1 MSGQGGEVPRVGI
14 DIGGT
19 FTDFVLVRPGEGP
32 RSLRTLKRFS
42 TPDDPARAVLEGLE
56 ELRVGE
62 ADPDVV
68 HGSTVATNA
77 LLERRGAR
85 TSFVATRGFGDLL
98 RLARQDR
105 PELYDLFA
113 DRPEPLVPPELT
125 FEVDE
130 RVGPG
135 GEILRSLASGEAGR
149 VAERVEASG
158 ARSVAVCLL
167 FAYEHPEHEE
177 RVAAALR
184 ETGVRVSV
192 SHEVLPEFR
201 EYERASTT
209 AVDAYVGPVV
219 DSYLGRLEA
228 SLPARRFRVMQS
240 NGGSVGVGTARRRA
254 VGSLLSGPAAGVA
267 GGLAAAR
274 AAGHDGAITLDMGG
288 TSTDVALARG
298 ELPLTREATVD
309 GLPVAV
315 PMVDLHTV
323 GSGGGSVAW
332 LDPGGSLRV
341 GPRSAGA
348 QPGPACYG
356 RGGDRPTVTDADL
369 ALGRMDPERF
379 LGGEVVLDG
388 EAARGVLD
396 RLGRE
401 AGLGDDDMEPW
412 RAAALGVVRVA
423 NARMERAL
431 RVITVERGHDPAG
444 VPLVCFGGAGAL
456 HACELARSLGI
467 REVLVP
473 RGAATLSAF
482 GMLATDVVRE
492 ASRTVMMIG
501 EPRPEAIARR
511 LRPLEEAVREAVGE
525 EGIPEARIQVRREAA
540 MRYRGQSYEIT
551 VPFDER
557 VLERFHRR
565 HRERYGHAEPGAP
578 VEVVTLRAVGVG
590 RVDAPALPEEEPGPA
605 DPSAARAGETR
616 ATVEREGRPSVEPSP
631 LYDGARL
638 RAGHR
643 IGGPAVVA
651 RRYTTLWL
659 PPGCRARVDRRRDL
673 RIEVDA

>member
-1 MSGQGGEVPRVGI
+1 MTAEEGAALRIGV

-19 FTDFVLVRPGEGP
+19 FTDFVVVRPGGGAGAV
-32 RSLRTLKRFS
+32 RTLKRFS

-56 ELRVGE
+56 ELRGGE
-62 ADPDVV
+62 EPDVV

-85 TSFVATRGFGDLL
+85 TAFVATRGFGDVL

-105 PELYDLFA
+105 PELYDLFG

-130 RVGPG
+130 RVAAG
-135 GEILRSLASGEAGR
+135 GEVLRSLAPGE
-149 VAERVEASG
+149 AERVAARVEESG
-158 ARSVAVCLL
+158 ASSVAVCLL
-167 FAYEHPEHEE
+167 FAYERPEHEE
-177 RVAAALR
+177 RVAGALR
-184 ETGVRVSV
+184 EAGFRVSA
-192 SHEVLPEFR
+192 SSEVLPEFR

-219 DSYLGRLEA
+219 DRYLGRLEA

-240 NGGSVGVGTARRRA
+240 NGGSVGVATARRRA

-267 GGLAAAR
+267 GGLAVAR

-309 GLPVAV
+309 GLPVSV
-315 PMVDLHTV
+315 PVVDLHTV

-348 QPGPACYG
+348 EPGPACYG

-379 LGGEVVLDG
+379 LDGEVVLDV
-388 EAARGVLD
+388 EAAREALE

-401 AGLGDDDMEPW
+401 AGLGGDGVEAW

-423 NARMERAL
+423 DARMERAL
-431 RVITVERGHDPAG
+431 RVITVERGHDPAD
-444 VPLVCFGGAGAL
+444 VPMVCFGGAGAL

-467 REVLVP
+467 REVVVP
-473 RGAATLSAF
+473 RGAATLSAY
-482 GMLATDVVRE
+482 GMLVTDVVRE
-492 ASRTVMMIG
+492 ASRTVMMAG
-501 EPRPEAIARR
+501 EPRVEAIARR
-511 LRPLEEAVREAVGE
+511 LRPLAEAAREAVRE
-525 EGIPEARIQVRREAA
+525 EGVPEARIDVRREAA
-540 MRYRGQSYEIT
+540 MRYRGQSYEIS
-551 VPFDER
+551 VPFDDR
-557 VLERFHRR
+557 VVERFHRR
-565 HRERYGHAEPGAP
+565 HRERYGHADPGAP

-590 RVDAPALPEEEPGPA
+590 RVDAPALPEEDPA
-605 DPSAARAGETR
+605 SPDPSSARAGETR
-616 ATVEREGRPSVEPSP
+616 ATVEREGRPGVEPVP
-631 LYDGARL
+631 LYDGDDL

-643 IGGPAVVA
+643 LEGPAVVA

-673 RIEVDA
+673 RIEVGG